1 MPALVFS
8 IDGPD
13 FTGKTT
19 IANLLVEV
27 LRERHQDKEILFKRT
42 ELPSNLLTG
51 IFTKILRNSSDKISS
66 NSFALSYA
74 LDHLHHFESF
84 LKPLKE
90 SKQDFVVIQER
101 SLLST
106 WIYQGI
112 VGDVNFE
119 WLKEINKF
127 DNNFPDMTL
136 ILKVDEKELIK
147 RKNLEKRDFDKFEVE
162 EHLKKII
169 QVYYDL
175 PSNLKKQFNVE
186 YVEANDNPMSI
197 AKRCADLIEK
207 KIKF

>member
-27 LRERHQDKEILFKRT
+27 LRERFHEKDIIFKRT
-42 ELPSNLLTG
+42 ELQSNLLTG

-66 NSFALSYA
+66 NAFALCYA
-74 LDHLHHFESF
+74 LDHLHHYESY

-90 SKQDFVVIQER
+90 SKQKIVVIQER

-127 DNNFPDMTL
+127 DKNFPDMTL
-136 ILKVDEKELIK
+136 ILHVKTEELVK
-147 RKNLEKRDFDKFEVE
+147 RKGMEKRGFDKFEVE
-162 EHLKKII
+162 DHWKKII
-169 QVYYDL
+169 EVYYKL
-175 PSNLKKQFNVE
+175 PDNLKKQFNVE

>member
-1 MPALVFS
+1 MPALVFN

-27 LRERHQDKEILFKRT
+27 LRERFHDKDVLFKRT

-51 IFTKILRNSSDKISS
+51 IFTKILRNSTDKVSS
-66 NSFALSYA
+66 KSFALSYA
-74 LDHLHHFESF
+74 LDHLHHFENYI
-84 LKPLKE
+84 KPMKE
-90 SKQDFVVIQER
+90 SKQKIVIIQER

-112 VGDVNFE
+112 VGDVNFD

-127 DNNFPDMTL
+127 DKNIPDMTL
-136 ILKVDEKELIK
+136 ILKVDSKELMK
-147 RKNLEKRDFDKFEVE
+147 RKGMEKRDFDKFEVE
-162 EHLKKII
+162 EHMKKII
-169 QVYYDL
+169 EVYYNL
-175 PSNLKKQFNVE
+175 PENLKKQFNVV

-207 KIKF
+207 EIKF

>member
-27 LRERHQDKEILFKRT
+27 LRERFHDKDVLFKRT
-42 ELPSNLLTG
+42 ELPSNLIPGT
-51 IFTKILRNSSDKISS
+51 FTKILRNSSDKVSS

-74 LDHLHHFESF
+74 LDHLHHFESYI
-84 LKPLKE
+84 KPLKD
-90 SKQDFVVIQER
+90 SKQKVVVIQER

-106 WIYQGI
+106 FIYQGI

-127 DNNFPDMTL
+127 DKNFQDATL
-136 ILKVDEKELIK
+136 ILKVDSEELMK
-147 RKNLEKRDFDKFEVE
+147 RKNVEKRGFDKFEVE

-169 QVYYDL
+169 EVYYNL
-175 PSNLKKQFNVE
+175 PANLKKQFNVE

>member
-1 MPALVFS
+1 MPALVIS

-27 LRERHQDKEILFKRT
+27 LRERHHEKNVSFKRT
-42 ELPSNLLTG
+42 ELPSNLLSG
-51 IFTKILRNSSDKISS
+51 IFTKILRNSSDRISS
-66 NSFALSYA
+66 KAFALSYA
-74 LDHLHHFESF
+74 LDHLHHFESY
-84 LKPLKE
+84 LKPLKK
-90 SKQDFVVIQER
+90 SKQKFVVIQER

-112 VGDVNFE
+112 VGDVDFT

-127 DNNFPDMTL
+127 DENIPDLTL
-136 ILKVDEKELIK
+136 ILKVEPSELMK
-147 RKNLEKRDFDKFEVE
+147 RKNMEKRDFDKFEVE

-169 QVYYDL
+169 EVYYNL
-175 PSNLKKQFNVE
+175 PANLKKQFNVE
-186 YVEANDNPMSI
+186 YIEANDNPMSI